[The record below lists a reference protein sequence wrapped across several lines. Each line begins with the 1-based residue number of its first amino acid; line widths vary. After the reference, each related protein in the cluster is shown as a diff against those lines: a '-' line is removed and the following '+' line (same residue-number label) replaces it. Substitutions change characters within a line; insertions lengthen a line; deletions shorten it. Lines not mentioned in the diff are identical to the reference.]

1 MARLG
6 VARTSG
12 SDAVWI
18 PAPRDAYGWEMATAI
33 APLLSDDQ
41 LAELLE
47 LVADADSVEL
57 KATVP
62 ETEHFAVARAL
73 GLDPLGA
80 QIRQVFFFDTPDL
93 ALNQRGLVVR
103 ARRIQGKR
111 GDAIVKM
118 RPVVPGEL
126 PKGLRTSPYFNV
138 EVDAMPGGFVCSGTM
153 KQRVPNERVAEV
165 AAGKRPLGSLLA
177 KDQRRLLPKG
187 EDALALDRL
196 SILGPILVLKLKW
209 EPEGYPRPLVVE
221 LWLYPDG
228 SRILELSTKCAPAD
242 AFLAATET
250 RVFLSKHGIEL
261 SGEQE
266 TKTARALEFFA
277 EQL

>member
-1 MARLG
+1 
-6 VARTSG
+6 
-12 SDAVWI
+12 
-18 PAPRDAYGWEMATAI
+18 MATAI

-57 KATVP
+57 KATIP

-93 ALNQRGLVVR
+93 ALNRRGLVVR

-111 GDAIVKM
+111 GDAIVKI

-165 AAGKRPLGSLLA
+165 AAGRRPLGSLLS

-187 EDALALDRL
+187 EDDLALDRL

-250 RVFLSKHGIEL
+250 RVFLHKHGIEL

-266 TKTARALEFFA
+266 TKTARALAFFA

>member
-1 MARLG
+1 
-6 VARTSG
+6 
-12 SDAVWI
+12 
-18 PAPRDAYGWEMATAI
+18 MATAI

-41 LAELLE
+41 LAELLD

-57 KATVP
+57 KATIP

-73 GLDPLGA
+73 GLDPLRA

-126 PKGLRTSPYFNV
+126 PKGVRTSPYFNV

-153 KQRVPNERVAEV
+153 KRRVPNEGVAEV
-165 AAGKRPLGSLLA
+165 TAGTRPLGSLLS

-187 EDALALDRL
+187 DEDLALDRL
-196 SILGPILVLKLKW
+196 ALLGPILVLKLKW

-242 AFLAATET
+242 AFMAATET

-266 TKTARALEFFA
+266 TKTARALAFFA